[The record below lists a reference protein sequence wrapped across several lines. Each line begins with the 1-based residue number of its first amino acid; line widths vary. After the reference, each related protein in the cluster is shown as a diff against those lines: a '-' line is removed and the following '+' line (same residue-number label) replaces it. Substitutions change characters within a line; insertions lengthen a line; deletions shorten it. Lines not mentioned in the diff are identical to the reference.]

1 MRTLFI
7 GVLAANLVGCAAQ
20 MDLKTVIDAKGARSA
35 KFTNPQPRSSTHR
48 KSTRAIAQSTKHST
62 ATKISTQRKGGG
74 DPVTEKAKSSI
85 AAMMENPASA
95 EFSGLKRAVKNVL
108 DRPDDTICGFV
119 RGRSGSGQDT
129 GTMPFLYIVRHDDR
143 DDEAYLVNGKSL
155 VSETVH
161 SALCK

>member
-20 MDLKTVIDAKGARSA
+20 MDSKTVVDGQSARSA
-35 KFTNPQPRSSTHR
+35 KFTNQQSRSSTHR
-48 KSTRAIAQSTKHST
+48 KNTRAVAQSAKHSAAKKT
-62 ATKISTQRKGGG
+62 AIQRKGV

-85 AAMMENPASA
+85 AAMMENPTSA

-108 DRPDDTICGFV
+108 YRSDDTICGFV
-119 RGRSGSGQDT
+119 RGRSASGEDT

>member
-20 MDLKTVIDAKGARSA
+20 MDSKTVIDGQSARSA
-35 KFTNPQPRSSTHR
+35 KFTNQQSRTSTHR
-48 KSTRAIAQSTKHST
+48 RAVAQSTKHST
-62 ATKISTQRKGGG
+62 AKKTATQRKGSG
-74 DPVTEKAKSSI
+74 DPVTEKAKASI
-85 AAMMENPASA
+85 VAMMENPTSA

-108 DRPDDTICGFV
+108 YRSDDTICGFV
-119 RGRSGSGQDT
+119 RGRSASGQDT
-129 GTMPFLYIVRHDDR
+129 GSMPFLYIVRHDDR

-161 SALCK
+161 GALCK

>member
-20 MDLKTVIDAKGARSA
+20 MDSKTVVNGQGARSA
-35 KFTNPQPRSSTHR
+35 KLTNQQPRSSTHR
-48 KSTRAIAQSTKHST
+48 KNTRAVAQRTNHPT
-62 ATKISTQRKGGG
+62 ATKTATQRKGGG